1 MIEALELSNAELAL
15 RVAVAVV
22 LGGAV
27 GIEREISGQPAGFR
41 THVALALGAALFGL
55 ISVHAFEP
63 FAAPRDDTN
72 VNVDVSRVAAQV
84 ATGVGFIGAG
94 AILKHGASIRGLTT
108 AASLWTTAAIG
119 LAVGVGF
126 YGAGIAVA
134 VALLVAL
141 VGLRSVRRVIRRR
154 LARDE
159 GEATFRLVV
168 GANPGDLVGDLHSLG
183 EVTIRDL
190 QISQDPEIGAT
201 VVVVRL
207 NATTGAPLEMVLV
220 PLSERPDVDEMWVT
234 PT

>member
-1 MIEALELSNAELAL
+1 MIEALELSNVEIAY
-15 RVAVAVV
+15 RVAIAVV

-63 FAAPRDDTN
+63 FAVPLEESN
-72 VNVDVSRVAAQV
+72 VNVDVSRVASQV

-119 LAVGVGF
+119 LAVGLGF
-126 YGAGIAVA
+126 HGAAVAVA

-141 VGLRSVRRVIRRR
+141 VGLRSVRRLIRRR
-154 LARDE
+154 LARDD
-159 GEATFRLVV
+159 GEATFRLVEE
-168 GANPGDLVGDLHSLG
+168 ANPGGLVRDLHALAG
-183 EVTIRDL
+183 VTIRDV
-190 QISQDPEIGAT
+190 SVSRDPDAGT
-201 VVVVRL
+201 LLVVARL
-207 NATTGAPLEMVLV
+207 NATGPAPLEATLM
-220 PLSERPDVDEMWVT
+220 PLAERDDVDEMWVT
-234 PT
+234 PA

>member
-1 MIEALELSNAELAL
+1 MIESLELSNAELAV

-63 FAAPRDDTN
+63 FTAPRGDTN

-126 YGAGIAVA
+126 FGAGIAVT

-168 GANPGDLVGDLHSLG
+168 GANPGNLVGDLHSLG
-183 EVTIRDL
+183 EVTIHDL
-190 QISQDPEIGAT
+190 QISQDPEIGAP

-207 NATTGAPLEMVLV
+207 NATAGAPLEMVLV

-234 PT
+234 PA